1 MIKGKLLVTK
11 KIINWGDLD
20 ALGIT
25 FYPRYYEWM
34 DACGHAFFDAIGL
47 NMWRLWEERNILFGL
62 IETTAKYH
70 RPGRYF
76 NELAIHTYLC
86 ELKSKALAL
95 RHDIYNIEGQLMV
108 EGLERRICLNTS
120 DPTKFKAMDIPKD
133 IYSTLNSH
141 LKGT

>member
-1 MIKGKLLVTK
+1 LIKEKVLVNK
-11 KIINWGDLD
+11 RLINWGDLD

-34 DACGHAFFDAIGL
+34 DVCGHAFFDAIGL

-62 IETTAKYH
+62 IETHAKYH

-76 NELAIHTYLC
+76 DELTIHTYLC

-95 RHDIYNIEGQLMV
+95 RHDIYNQEGQIMV
-108 EGLERRICLNTS
+108 EGLERRICLNTRG
-120 DPTKFKAMDIPKD
+120 PKQFKAMDIPKD
-133 IYSTLNSH
+133 IYERLRAH
-141 LKGT
+141 LKET